1 MYDTSSNRQIRP
13 QPAIPLTKKNQDPCH
28 PPLLFTFSCFLIAIL
43 DSAVGGCGRQGQ
55 CVAVPNVVCLQRE
68 IIGEMSPDQNLHC
81 TPVLRIIGTECRGAG
96 VEQRA
101 CVSGKG

>member
-13 QPAIPLTKKNQDPCH
+13 QPAIPLTKIDQDLCDH
-28 PPLLFTFSCFLIAIL
+28 TLLCTVSCFLIAIL

-81 TPVLRIIGTECRGAG
+81 TPVLRIIGTESPG
-96 VEQRA
+96 VGDEH
-101 CVSGKG
+101 